1 MTIADSKKEREKVL
15 SHYRELAAEKKEFAD
30 KVDRRVTVSQYLHH
44 HYYITITMPLFFSY
58 IAQNFH
64 HTR

>member
-30 KVDRRVTVSQYLHH
+30 KVDRRVTVSQYHH
-44 HYYITITMPLFFSY
+44 HDHFTTITMPSFLSY
-58 IAQNFH
+58 IA
-64 HTR
+64 